1 MNVPFW
7 KKALSYVI
15 DIPVES
21 TSSEYNDSLF
31 LKLSG
36 GRYQLCTPDA
46 IYSWADKYDNYALS
60 FSTMDLDRFQNAD
73 LLILGFGLGSIPYML
88 ENNFDK
94 KYSYTGVDIDPEVIR
109 LAGKYV
115 LSELKS
121 PVTIIQADAMQYLMS
136 STQKFD
142 IIASDIFIND
152 SIPDQYLS
160 ENYFNTVKKRLS
172 KQGVFMMN
180 MLYRTASD
188 KKLSDHVF
196 ENVFL
201 KCFPAGDRLRVRDNM
216 MLFNRKDII
225 THKNEAEYTKRNMD

>member
-1 MNVPFW
+1 MNEPFW
-7 KKALSYVI
+7 KKVLSYVI
-15 DIPVES
+15 DVPVES
-21 TSSEYNDSLF
+21 TSSEYNDALF
-31 LKLSG
+31 LKLSR

-60 FSTMDLDRFQNAD
+60 FSTMELDRFHNAD
-73 LLILGFGLGSIPYML
+73 VLILGFGLGSIPYML

-121 PVTIIQADAMQYLMS
+121 PVTLIQADAMQYLMS
-136 STQKFD
+136 STLKFD

-160 ENYFNTVKKRLS
+160 ENYFNTVKNRLL
-172 KQGVFMMN
+172 KHGVFMMN

-188 KKLSDHVF
+188 KKIADHIF
-196 ENVFL
+196 GDVFL

-225 THKNEAEYTKRNMD
+225 IHKKETEYTKRNMD